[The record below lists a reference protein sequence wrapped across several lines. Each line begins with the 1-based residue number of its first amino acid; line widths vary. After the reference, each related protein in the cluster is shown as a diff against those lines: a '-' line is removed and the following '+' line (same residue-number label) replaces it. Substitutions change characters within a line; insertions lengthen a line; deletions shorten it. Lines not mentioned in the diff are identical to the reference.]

1 MADVPDPV
9 FGGEVLGKGCAVWP
23 EDDLVYAPCD
33 GKVTV
38 TMGHAVGLQSDS
50 GIEVL
55 VHVGVDTVNMNGD
68 GFEGFVKAT
77 TLLKLVSPYA
87 RSTAPRSLPPVTR
100 TASSWPCPTPPSSLT
115 SSSPSRPSLP
125 SPPVTPSLRSSA
137 SNLRH
142 PKDAQ
147 GWSRYPAALFY
158 YNGGTFYCAGLTG
171 NRSYVKLSRLR
182 FCVAGGSAGP
192 LIWTYC
198 YDVHCAGNAAPL
210 VWRNVMKKKLL
221 LAPLMAALVACV
233 VLLSGCGGPSVE
245 ELITD
250 DLTSQFDEVKNG
262 GDDFLA
268 GLEEASGDEFEQL
281 GIDPKEYAKSYLE
294 GFDYKIGDVTV
305 DEDKGTATAEV
316 TITCKSMNQIVED
329 FATQYQEKV
338 AALDSMPSDDELYKM
353 AGQVMVDVTKAAKTK
368 DTTVTFKYTANDD
381 GEWSADDS
389 ATNEMMNAMMN

>member
-1 MADVPDPV
+1 MQGAC
-9 FGGEVLGKGCAVWP
+9 FA
-23 EDDLVYAPCD
+23 
-33 GKVTV
+33 
-38 TMGHAVGLQSDS
+38 GHS
-50 GIEVL
+50 
-55 VHVGVDTVNMNGD
+55 
-68 GFEGFVKAT
+68 F
-77 TLLKLVSPYA
+77 
-87 RSTAPRSLPPVTR
+87 
-100 TASSWPCPTPPSSLT
+100 
-115 SSSPSRPSLP
+115 
-125 SPPVTPSLRSSA
+125 
-137 SNLRH
+137 
-142 PKDAQ
+142 
-147 GWSRYPAALFY
+147 
-158 YNGGTFYCAGLTG
+158 
-171 NRSYVKLSRLR
+171 VKLSRLR
-182 FCVAGGSAGP
+182 FCGAGGWAGL
-192 LIWTYC
+192 LIWTCC
-198 YDVHCAGNAAPL
+198 YDVRCVGNTAPL

-245 ELITD
+245 ELITN
-250 DLTSQFDEVKNG
+250 DLTSQFDEIKNG
-262 GDDFLA
+262 GDDFLS

-316 TITCKSMNQIVED
+316 TITCKSMNKIVED

-338 AALDSMPSDDELYKM
+338 AALDTMPSEDDLYKM